1 MPIAMLTIIAAAA
14 SAKNHQCGWRSNATV
29 SSGFS
34 CFFGYGM
41 RATLRDANFERAET
55 LARRSV
61 GAMDVE
67 ALLAGLDAEQREAVI
82 VQAAPLAIV
91 AAAGSGKTTVLTRRI
106 AHRVLTDPTMTAQ
119 HALVLTFTTQAAREL
134 QLRLRRAGIRDRI
147 EAGTFH
153 AIALRLLR
161 QRAIDAGQR
170 PPSVVTDRARLVQ
183 EALPS
188 SRHRREA
195 QLLLTELDWARARR
209 IRLGDYAVA
218 ARQAGRRSPVDAA
231 DLIAV
236 AEGYALVKRRRGVL
250 DFDDLLEQC
259 LLALHTDKL
268 WAAGVRWRYRHLFVD
283 EAQDI
288 NPLQHALLEAIRD
301 DRPDICLV
309 GDPRQAIFG
318 FNGADPAIMQHVD
331 HRYPGVTLVRL
342 RRNYRCSPQI
352 IAAARAVLEH
362 SGQDDDSVSAANAA
376 EPARVVSFADADA
389 ENDGVAHLA
398 RELVGVHRPWRTC
411 AVLART
417 TAQLN
422 AVGKALAA
430 LGIPVNTQGSSSNR
444 ALAAALGEAYTHR
457 STPALVEWVEQV
469 SADDS
474 AEPIRTR
481 VAEAA
486 DRYLAQGVG
495 MTFRAWVELHSPF
508 DDIEE
513 EETDDGVELLTFHGA
528 KGREWP
534 TVIIIGAERGLV
546 PHVSA
551 VTPAQRDEEARL
563 LYVAC
568 TRARETLVL
577 SWAASR
583 NGRRAQP
590 SPLIAGIADAGGDA
604 VAPPPNPRPPRLR
617 PDPVYAALV
626 EWRRNAAKA
635 ANVDPATICSDDGLR
650 AVAQARPSTVE
661 AVVALTDLGPIAA
674 ARIAPRML
682 AVLSQAQ

>member
-1 MPIAMLTIIAAAA
+1 
-14 SAKNHQCGWRSNATV
+14 
-29 SSGFS
+29 
-34 CFFGYGM
+34 
-41 RATLRDANFERAET
+41 
-55 LARRSV
+55 
-61 GAMDVE
+61 MDVE
-67 ALLAGLDAEQREAVI
+67 ALLAGLDADQREAVT

-134 QLRLRRAGIRDRI
+134 QHRLRRAGIRDRI

-209 IRLGDYAVA
+209 IRLSDYAAA

-236 AEGYALVKRRRGVL
+236 AEGYATVKRRRGVL

-259 LLALHTDKL
+259 LHALQTDKL

-331 HRYPGVTLVRL
+331 TRYPGVTLVRL

-352 IAAARAVLEH
+352 IAAARGVLEH

-389 ENDGVAHLA
+389 ENDGVAHLV

-417 TAQLN
+417 TAQLT
-422 AVGKALAA
+422 AAGKALAA

-444 ALAAALGEAYTHR
+444 ALAAALGEAYSHR
-457 STPALVEWVEQV
+457 STAALVEWLEHVG
-469 SADDS
+469 ADDT

-513 EETDDGVELLTFHGA
+513 DETDDGVELLTFHGA

-534 TVIIIGAERGLV
+534 TVVIIGTEQGLV
-546 PHVSA
+546 PHASA
-551 VTPAQRDEEARL
+551 VTSAQRDEEARL

-590 SPLIAGIADAGGDA
+590 SALIAGISDAEAGA
-604 VAPPPNPRPPRLR
+604 VVPPPNPRPPRLR

-661 AVVALTDLGPIAA
+661 AVVALTDLGPLAA